1 MEEPNNDIDS
11 ETLQAQIDLSMAY
24 AQNLISSW
32 LPTSG
37 PMTQPSSRAA
47 EAELELQALL
57 RRPPR
62 YVPFLLQLR
71 SHETSIRA
79 VLCFFFPLFFL
90 GIRLGVGAPLPE
102 TFAPAQ
108 TRLVQKLEGGKRR
121 ARELENGA
129 RSAVTANKDEQEEEK
144 DNAEESRVAEIAIR
158 KRQRVDPFESGGKK
172 KKRKVVVVGS
182 VGTVETAHAK
192 DDDVEMKEASQSR
205 SMATN
210 DAMTRPGPRKK
221 KKKKRMPE
229 SLGAQGLVARGG
241 PSGDTQSARLDA
253 DITPYAESSD
263 RSSLFEE
270 WAGIAQD
277 QQGSRCG
284 TPSSYSGKC
293 FI

>member
-1 MEEPNNDIDS
+1 MNCRHS
-11 ETLQAQIDLSMAY
+11 
-24 AQNLISSW
+24 
-32 LPTSG
+32 
-37 PMTQPSSRAA
+37 
-47 EAELELQALL
+47 
-57 RRPPR
+57 
-62 YVPFLLQLR
+62 YVGRHGTFL
-71 SHETSIRA
+71 
-79 VLCFFFPLFFL
+79 FFFNPDLTRRLFELSSAFFSHFFFL

-102 TFAPAQ
+102 TSAPTQ

-144 DNAEESRVAEIAIR
+144 DNAEESRAAEIAIR

-172 KKRKVVVVGS
+172 KKRKVLVGGS
-182 VGTVETAHAK
+182 VGTVETARAK
-192 DDDVEMKEASQSR
+192 DDDVEMEEASQSG
-205 SMATN
+205 SVAMN
-210 DAMTRPGPRKK
+210 DAMTRPGSKKK
-221 KKKKRMPE
+221 KKKKRRSE

-241 PSGDTQSARLDA
+241 PSDDAQSARLDA
-253 DITPYAESSD
+253 DITLHAESSD
-263 RSSLFEE
+263 HSSLLEE